1 MIQNNLKNEFNYYI
15 ECMAQSYID
24 MLAEKGKVGVAVED
38 IINDKE
44 FIEQIENDLEDKS
57 FTAEEASSIAA
68 NTFKNEDV
76 KYRVLAYCYLMYDDF
91 DSIEKLKDII
101 ENDSY
106 SDLSEFTD
114 EELTKILEASERV
127 DF

>member
-24 MLAEKGKVGVAVED
+24 MLTDKNIIGVALED
-38 IINDKE
+38 IVNDKE
-44 FIEQIENDLEDKS
+44 FIEQIENDLEDKG
-57 FTAEEASSIAA
+57 FTAEEASSIAF
-68 NTFKNEDV
+68 NSFKNEDV
-76 KYRVLAYCYLMYDDF
+76 MYRMLAYCYLLYDGF
-91 DSIEKLKDII
+91 ETVEELKEII
-101 ENDSY
+101 SESY
-106 SDLSEFTD
+106 SDLNEFTE

>member
-1 MIQNNLKNEFNYYI
+1 MIQNNLKNEFDYYI

-44 FIEQIENDLEDKS
+44 FIEQIENDLEDKGFAS
-57 FTAEEASSIAA
+57 EEASSIAT
-68 NTFKNEDV
+68 NSFKNEDV

>member
-24 MLAEKGKVGVAVED
+24 MLTEQGKVGVAVED

-44 FIEQIENDLEDKS
+44 FIDQIENDLEDKG
-57 FTAEEASSIAA
+57 FTSEEASSIAV
-68 NTFKNEDV
+68 NSFKNEDV
-76 KYRVLAYCYLMYDDF
+76 MYRVLAYCYLLYDGF
-91 DSIEKLKDII
+91 ETVEELKEII
-101 ENDSY
+101 SESY